1 MIEGLK
7 DKIVIVTGGG
17 HGIGKAYYF
26 GFARSG
32 SRVIVA
38 DIDRPA
44 PNRLLDKLQRR
55 RRQNAKLRIR
65 FFLGALCAIAR
76 YSDFWLRRSRVRF
89 FVVKFIIESGLN
101 RKTAYERELSDY

>member
-17 HGIGKAYYF
+17 NGIGKVYCF
-26 GFARSG
+26 DFASR

-44 PNRLLDKLQRR
+44 AEQVAGQIAKEKTPERQVKNSFFSWRPLRL
-55 RRQNAKLRIR
+55 
-65 FFLGALCAIAR
+65 CAR

-89 FVVKFIIESGLN
+89 FVVKFIIES
-101 RKTAYERELSDY
+101 

>member
-65 FFLGALCAIAR
+65 FSFFSWR
-76 YSDFWLRRSRVRF
+76 PLREIFRLLVAAKPR
-89 FVVKFIIESGLN
+89 
-101 RKTAYERELSDY
+101 

>member
-7 DKIVIVTGGG
+7 DKIVVVTGGG

-65 FFLGALCAIAR
+65 FFLGALCAFAR
-76 YSDFWLRRSRVRF
+76 DIPTFGCGEAALGSLWLNS
-89 FVVKFIIESGLN
+89 
-101 RKTAYERELSDY
+101 